1 MIFPP
6 DEIFTA
12 AEAAAELNRSAKQVR
27 RYLATGI
34 LGGNRRS
41 GHWTTTALDI
51 WRFKNIADEMLE
63 NWRRYC
69 LELEERGAPKQF
81 FENNGINAPG
91 K

>member
-34 LGGNRRS
+34 LGGNRKS

-69 LELEERGAPKQF
+69 LELEERGEFNKYN
-81 FENNGINAPG
+81 ENNDMEDPG